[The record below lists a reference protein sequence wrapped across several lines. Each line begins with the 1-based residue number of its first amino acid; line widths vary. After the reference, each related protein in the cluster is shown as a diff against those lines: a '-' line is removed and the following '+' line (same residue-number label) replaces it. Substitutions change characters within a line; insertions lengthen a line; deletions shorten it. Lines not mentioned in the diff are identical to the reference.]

1 MIQAFINAFKI
12 PDLRNKIL
20 FTFGIIAVFR
30 LGAFIPTPGI
40 DGARLAAFFESMA
53 RAQGSTFFG
62 VMGLFSGGALQR
74 MTIFALGIMP
84 YISSSIIM
92 QLMTVVVPQLEKL
105 AKEGG
110 EMGRKQINQYTRYG
124 TIVLSVIQS
133 FFIAL
138 WLENPQHFDGLE
150 IVQFPGWGF
159 RLLTVLTL
167 TTGSTFIMWLGEQ
180 IQEKGIG
187 NGMSLLVAAGILSRI
202 PSAVGQMVRMML
214 PGNTAQGHVDPL
226 VGIFMI
232 LVLIGMIVA
241 TVLLTQGE
249 RKIPVQYP
257 KRIVGRKVMGGQ
269 SVFIPFKVN
278 HGGVMPIIFAQSI
291 ILFPATIGVF
301 VPNKYIQQISQAL
314 AHGAIGYMIF
324 MMLLIIF
331 FSYFYTAIQ
340 FNPVDVA
347 DNMKK
352 HGGFIPG
359 VRPGTPTAEYIDFI
373 INRITLPGAIFLALV
388 AVAPELLGGLLKI
401 VANISIPYHVV
412 DFFGGTALLI
422 VVGVAL
428 DTIKQIESQL
438 LMRHYE
444 GFMAHG
450 RIKGRQRGL

>member
-1 MIQAFINAFKI
+1 MLSAFANSLRI
-12 PDLRNKIL
+12 PDLRKKIL

-30 LGAFIPTPGI
+30 LGTFIPTPGI
-40 DGARLAAFFESMA
+40 DGANLAVFFDNLAKS
-53 RAQGSTFFG
+53 QGGTLFG
-62 VMGLFSGGALQR
+62 VMSLFSGGALHR

-92 QLMTVVVPQLEKL
+92 QLLTVVIPALEKL
-105 AKEGG
+105 AKEG

-138 WLENPQHFDGLE
+138 WLENPAHFGGLQ
-150 IVQFPGWGF
+150 IVQFSGWGF

-187 NGMSLLVAAGILSRI
+187 NGMSLIVAAGILSRV
-202 PSAVGQMVRMML
+202 PTAVLQLGRMMM
-214 PGNTAQGHVDPL
+214 PGGSDQSRQIDPL
-226 VGIFMI
+226 LAGVMIAVMVGAIMA
-232 LVLIGMIVA
+232 VVA
-241 TVLLTQGE
+241 LTQGE

-257 KRIVGRKVMGGQ
+257 KRVVGRKVMGGQ

-278 HGGVMPIIFAQSI
+278 NGGVMPIIFAQSI

-301 VPNKYIQQISQAL
+301 LPNKFIQQVSQTL
-314 AHGAIGYMIF
+314 SHGNPMYMLF
-324 MMLLIIF
+324 MMFLIIF
-331 FSYFYTAIQ
+331 FSYFYTAIA

-347 DNMKK
+347 ENMKK
-352 HGGFIPG
+352 YGGFIPG
-359 VRPGTPTAEYIDFI
+359 VRPGQPTADYMDFI
-373 INRITLPGAIFLALV
+373 INRVTLPGSIFLGIIAI
-388 AVAPELLGGLLKI
+388 APELVGLLLKTLAGI
-401 VANISIPYHVV
+401 QIPYQVA

-438 LMRHYE
+438 VMRHYE
-444 GFMAHG
+444 GFMKRG
-450 RIKGRQRGL
+450 RIKGRQRTA